1 MKSAPSSCAIL
12 HVDMDAFFASVSLR
26 HRPELQDKPVII
38 GGGQRG
44 VVLAAN
50 YPARTHG
57 VRSGMPMLRAQRLC
71 PQAAV
76 LAPDYSEYELVSS
89 SVMDLL
95 REVTPAV
102 QVASLDEAYLD
113 VSGSSR
119 CLGTP
124 LEIAE
129 SIRARVADEQQI
141 ACSVGIAGSMPMAK
155 LASCRAKPDGVFVLP
170 PEQVASI
177 VHPLDVGDL
186 PGVGEKSRER
196 LHKMGLFTVG
206 DVAHTPLEIL
216 QRILGVAAGR
226 NLQMLAWGANQHE
239 RVQVSDASG
248 VDRSIGSERT
258 FDKDTD
264 DPVHLRREILRL
276 SNKVGARA
284 RSARLVG
291 QSVVLKLRFA
301 DFTTITRS
309 GQFGEAT
316 DVTEMIYGQACR
328 LFERLALQ
336 RVRIRLVGVRLEGLL
351 PKEQVHKQMVL
362 GERDCG
368 WEELDAAV
376 DAVALKY
383 GQVMVA
389 PAALL

>member
-1 MKSAPSSCAIL
+1 
-12 HVDMDAFFASVSLR
+12 
-26 HRPELQDKPVII
+26 
-38 GGGQRG
+38 
-44 VVLAAN
+44 
-50 YPARTHG
+50 
-57 VRSGMPMLRAQRLC
+57 
-71 PQAAV
+71 
-76 LAPDYSEYELVSS
+76 
-89 SVMDLL
+89 
-95 REVTPAV
+95 
-102 QVASLDEAYLD
+102 
-113 VSGSSR
+113 
-119 CLGTP
+119 
-124 LEIAE
+124 
-129 SIRARVADEQQI
+129 
-141 ACSVGIAGSMPMAK
+141 
-155 LASCRAKPDGVFVLP
+155 
-170 PEQVASI
+170 
-177 VHPLDVGDL
+177 
-186 PGVGEKSRER
+186 
-196 LHKMGLFTVG
+196 
-206 DVAHTPLEIL
+206 
-216 QRILGVAAGR
+216 
-226 NLQMLAWGANQHE
+226 MLAWGANQHE